1 MKGEEAKEPRIKT
14 ENQLNP
20 NLFGIRRIS
29 VTPIVVGTPRTTD
42 EAATSSVTLVRTNTN
57 TVVID
62 TGSSEVEDRVRKGFS
77 DLQVPLEKINVLV
90 TTRSHPEFSGN
101 DPLFVNALQHIRKEE
116 WGGTNTKLRKV
127 MMGTPYHWIDR
138 YMKLVRLP
146 FPSPGSLVM
155 LLHLPEREE
164 LLEPNTKQ
172 LAGKV
177 IGIVGFAIKSEK
189 DPAVQRVFREFRKQ
203 DQKGIR
209 REKKTNINSMKDLL
223 HYCDNIIPGYGPMF
237 STRDY

>member
-1 MKGEEAKEPRIKT
+1 MRDQEAVESGIRT
-14 ENQLNP
+14 ENQSNP

-29 VTPIVVGTPRTTD
+29 ITPIVQGTQRTPD
-42 EAATSSVTLVRTNTN
+42 RPSTSSVTLVRTNTN

-62 TGSSEVEDRVRKGFS
+62 TGSAEVEDMVRKGFS
-77 DLQVPLEKINVLV
+77 DLQVPLEKVNVLV
-90 TTRSHPEFSGN
+90 TTRSHPDFSGN

-116 WGGTNTKLRKV
+116 WVGANTKLRRV

-164 LLEPNTKQ
+164 LLEPSTRH

-177 IGIVGFAIKSEK
+177 IGVAGFAIKGEK
-189 DPAVQRVFREFRKQ
+189 DQAVQRAFREFRKQ
-203 DQKGIR
+203 DQRGIM

-223 HYCDNIIPGYGPMF
+223 HYCDRIIPGYGPMF